1 MKAVEKVIELNHLF
15 ESDSQLLDKLL
26 IYWANVV
33 CNTLKLKY
41 PMYIFKTNYTI
52 NRYIQNIEIEFKIN
66 DDFVTVI
73 CLNLNIYDLPKTD
86 NMADRIIWLYKER
99 NYR

>member
-1 MKAVEKVIELNHLF
+1 MNASKRVIELNNLF
-15 ESDSQLLDKLL
+15 ESDSQLIDKLL
-26 IYWANVV
+26 IYWVNVV
-33 CNTLKLKY
+33 CDTLKLKY

-73 CLNLNIYDLPKTD
+73 CLNLNIDDLPKTD
-86 NMADRIIWLYKER
+86 NMADRIIFLY
-99 NYR
+99 

>member
-33 CNTLKLKY
+33 CDTVKLKC
-41 PMYIFKTNYTI
+41 PKYIFKTNYTI
-52 NRYIQNIEIEFKIN
+52 NRHIQNIRIDFKIN
-66 DDFVTVI
+66 DDFITVI
-73 CLNLNIYDLPKTD
+73 ILNLNINDLPETD
-86 NMADRIIWLYKER
+86 IMADRIIFLYKG
-99 NYR
+99 